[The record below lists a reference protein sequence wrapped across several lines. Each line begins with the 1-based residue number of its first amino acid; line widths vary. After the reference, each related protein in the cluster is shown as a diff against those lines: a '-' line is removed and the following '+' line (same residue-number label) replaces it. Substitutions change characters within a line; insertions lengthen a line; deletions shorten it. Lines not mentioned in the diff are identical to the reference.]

1 MDPMGSLVPIDPVD
15 PMDLMAAADP
25 PAAGDMAAGDMAAV
39 DIRDRDAAGSVLSLT
54 GAFGENERR
63 MNS

>member
-1 MDPMGSLVPIDPVD
+1 MAPIDPVD

-25 PAAGDMAAGDMAAV
+25 PAAGDMAAGLAAV

-63 MNS
+63 MSS